1 MNICF
6 LSYEFP
12 PYPAGGIGSYVYRA
26 SRGLA
31 QAGHRVT
38 VIAGGSEDT
47 VRESQD
53 GVRVVRLKWEP
64 PVRFLWQIRPL
75 LRNLL
80 KLSRTCRTLHQE
92 EPFQIIEAPEFQ
104 AEAYY
109 LVSDKLAPIITKL
122 HTSGLFLWDL
132 EAKALGKNPV
142 KHTLARAMI
151 RLTRDRLEKRV
162 IRQADRIHAPSL
174 AISQVTQQMYGVTS
188 GHIDLFPYPFYP
200 SKSMQ
205 GSTREDNTILYV
217 GRLEV
222 CKGVHLFSRIIP
234 EVLRD
239 FPEARFVF
247 LGRDSWY
254 KKNFSMSQWLRQEL
268 GPRFQNCEFLG
279 EVPYSQVFQS
289 MRRTAVCIFPSLWE
303 NFPNVCLEAMDAG
316 ACVVGSTSGGMAEM
330 LVEGECGLLADPTRP
345 ETFAEK
351 VKIALDSP
359 DLRQRLGEAAR
370 QRLYDLYRPEV
381 IIPQQIA
388 AYQQAIDRY
397 HHA

>member
-38 VIAGGSEDT
+38 VIAGGHIDT

-53 GVRVVRLKWEP
+53 GVRVVRLRWEP
-64 PVRFLWQIRPL
+64 PGRFLWQIRPL
-75 LRNLL
+75 LHNLQ
-80 KLSRTCRTLHQE
+80 KVARTCRALHQN
-92 EPFQIIEAPEFQ
+92 EPFQIIEAPEYQ

-109 LVSDKLAPIITKL
+109 LLSVKPAPIITKL
-122 HTSGLFLWDL
+122 HTSGVFLWDL
-132 EAKALGKNPV
+132 EARALGKHPF
-142 KHTLARAMI
+142 KGALARAMI
-151 RLTRDRLEKRV
+151 RLTLGRLEERV

-174 AISQVTQQMYGVTS
+174 AITRVTQQMVGMTP
-188 GHIDLFPYPFYP
+188 GQIDLVPYPFYP
-200 SKSMQ
+200 SEYRQTSA
-205 GSTREDNTILYV
+205 RAEHTILYV

-239 FPEARFVF
+239 FPQARFVF

-254 KKNFSMSQWLRQEL
+254 KGNVSMSQWLRKEL
-268 GPRFQNCEFLG
+268 GPRSQNCEFLG
-279 EVPYSQVFQS
+279 EVPYSKVFQS
-289 MRRTAVCIFPSLWE
+289 MRRAAVCIFPSLWE

-316 ACVVGSTSGGMAEM
+316 ACVVGSKSGGMAEM
-330 LVEGECGLLADPTRP
+330 LVEGESGLLADPARP

-351 VKIALDSP
+351 VKLALAAP
-359 DLRQRLGEAAR
+359 DLRQHLGEAAR
-370 QRLYDLYRPEV
+370 QRLYELYRPEI
-381 IIPQQIA
+381 IIPQQLA
-388 AYQQAIDRY
+388 AYHKAIDQYYRS
-397 HHA
+397 